1 MKKITLYLMTTIVFL
16 SFIPTP
22 SMAETENTPT
32 PTEKVKKVPSTEA
45 QAMVSR
51 LEEIKAMDKSNMNS
65 SEKKAFRKEVR
76 SIKKNLTELN
86 GGVYLSVGAIIII
99 VLLLILLL

>member
-1 MKKITLYLMTTIVFL
+1 MLYLMTMIAFL

-22 SMAETENTPT
+22 AMAETENISELK
-32 PTEKVKKVPSTEA
+32 EKVKNAPSAEA

-51 LEEIKAMDKSNMNS
+51 IEEIKAMDKSKMNS
-65 SEKKAFRKEVR
+65 SEKKALRKEVR